1 MFEEISTSTRLKG
14 ILRSFPELTDYF
26 LEMGL
31 CGCGDESLDW
41 TVERAAKE
49 KGKKPDEMLDEIRRR
64 IKK

>member
-1 MFEEISTSTRLKG
+1 MLEEISTSTRLKD
-14 ILRSFPELTDYF
+14 ILKSFPELADYF
-26 LEMGL
+26 LDRGL

-64 IKK
+64 IRK